1 MKNTTILFVIL
12 ILNSISLFSQT
23 SAVTDKGEEVI
34 LFDNGTWKYKNPETK
49 SSWSTR
55 IDTVVM
61 NKDASSSF
69 LLKGDKFDYGVWLN
83 PKKWKFKKSDG
94 AEGATEFKFTLI
106 GEDAYAMIVAERI
119 EVPLNDLKN
128 LAFKNAL
135 KVSPDIRIVYE
146 DVRKINGLL
155 VNCMEMEG
163 TISGIKFTY
172 FSYYYSGP
180 SGTIQFVSYT
190 SQNLLKKYKPELEK
204 LLNGFV
210 VLK

>member
-23 SAVTDKGEEVI
+23 TAVTDKGEEVI
-34 LFDNGTWKYKNPETK
+34 LYDNGTWKYKKENAT
-49 SSWSTR
+49 SWGTR
-55 IDTVVM
+55 LDTVVM

-69 LLKGDKFDYGVWLN
+69 LLKGEKFNYGVWLN
-83 PKKWKFKKSDG
+83 PKKWKFKKSDEE
-94 AEGATEFKFTLI
+94 EGATEFKFTLT

-119 EVPLNDLKN
+119 EVPMNDLKN

-135 KVSPDIRIVYE
+135 KVSSDIKIVYE
-146 DVRKINGLL
+146 DVRKVNGLV

-172 FSYYYSGP
+172 FSYYYSSP
-180 SGTIQFVSYT
+180 AGTIQFVSYT

>member
-1 MKNTTILFVIL
+1 MKNTTILFIFLLV
-12 ILNSISLFSQT
+12 NSISLFSQT

-34 LFDNGTWKYKNPETK
+34 LYDNGTWTYKNPDTK
-49 SSWSTR
+49 SSWNTR
-55 IDTVVM
+55 IDTVIM

-69 LLKGDKFDYGVWLN
+69 LVKGEKFNYGIWLN

-94 AEGATEFKFTLI
+94 SDGPTELKFSLI

-119 EVPLNDLKN
+119 EVPMNDLKE

-135 KVSPDIRIVYE
+135 KVSPDVRIVYE
-146 DVRKINGLL
+146 DIRKINGLL

-163 TISGIKFTY
+163 TISGIKFSY
-172 FSYYYSGP
+172 FSYYYSSP

-204 LLNGFV
+204 LLNGLV
-210 VLK
+210 VL